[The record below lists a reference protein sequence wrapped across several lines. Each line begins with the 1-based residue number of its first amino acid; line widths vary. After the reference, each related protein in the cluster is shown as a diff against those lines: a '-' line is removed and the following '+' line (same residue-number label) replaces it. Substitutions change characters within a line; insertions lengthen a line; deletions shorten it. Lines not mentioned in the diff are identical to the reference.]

1 MSCAIRPL
9 IGRFVPPPDL
19 AGNKESVMAGRVLNR
34 RELRKQ
40 NDAATET
47 LPAEQKVAPAKKVRA
62 KKPASA
68 AVRKPR
74 KKKEPTRFRAH
85 WGVFDAG
92 MKRLALFDYNQR
104 AEADLKVADLQAKK
118 NGEFFVQMV
127 KEPMPEP
134 EPAEGPSA

>member
-1 MSCAIRPL
+1 
-9 IGRFVPPPDL
+9 
-19 AGNKESVMAGRVLNR
+19 MAGRILNR

-40 NDAATET
+40 SDAAAET
-47 LPAEQKVAPAKKVRA
+47 PAAEEKAAPAKKVRV
-62 KKPASA
+62 KKAGTA
-68 AVRKPR
+68 TVRKPR

-104 AEADLKVADLQAKK
+104 AEADLKVADLHAKK
-118 NGEFFVQMV
+118 NGEFFVQIV

-134 EPAEGPSA
+134 EPADGPPA

>member
-1 MSCAIRPL
+1 
-9 IGRFVPPPDL
+9 
-19 AGNKESVMAGRVLNR
+19 MAGRVLNR

-40 NDAATET
+40 SDAAET
-47 LPAEQKVAPAKKVRA
+47 AAPAEDKAAPAKKTRA
-62 KKPASA
+62 KKA
-68 AVRKPR
+68 ATATVRKPR

-92 MKRLALFDYNQR
+92 MKRLALFDYNKR

-118 NGEFFVQMV
+118 NGEFFVQIV

-134 EPAEGPSA
+134 EPAEGPPA